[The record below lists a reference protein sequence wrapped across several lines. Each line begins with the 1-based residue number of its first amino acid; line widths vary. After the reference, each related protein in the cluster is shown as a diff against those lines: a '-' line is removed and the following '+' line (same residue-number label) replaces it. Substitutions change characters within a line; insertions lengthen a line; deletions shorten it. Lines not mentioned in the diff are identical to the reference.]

1 MEKDPWLD
9 LGNRMVIAAALA
21 AIANFLLAAEVAP
34 IGEWINKVVAL
45 SAAGFG
51 VWIAFVGVF
60 HVLPLRRPKT
70 IRGWF
75 GIVFCALMCF
85 AILWFMLGAVGGAY
99 CKQSPTN
106 APWLCSRR

>member
-34 IGEWINKVVAL
+34 VGVVINNVVAL
-45 SAAGFG
+45 SAAAFG

-60 HVLPLRRPKT
+60 HVLPERSPKT
-70 IRGWF
+70 LRGWS
-75 GIVFCALMCF
+75 GIVFSALMCF

>member
-34 IGEWINKVVAL
+34 IGVVINNVVAL
-45 SAAGFG
+45 SAAVFG

-60 HVLPLRRPKT
+60 HVLPDKSPT
-70 IRGWF
+70 TFRGWF
-75 GIVFCALMCF
+75 GIAFTALMCA
-85 AILWFMLGAVGGAY
+85 AILWFMLGAVGSAY
-99 CKQSPTN
+99 CKQAPGN
-106 APWLCSRR
+106 APWFCSRK